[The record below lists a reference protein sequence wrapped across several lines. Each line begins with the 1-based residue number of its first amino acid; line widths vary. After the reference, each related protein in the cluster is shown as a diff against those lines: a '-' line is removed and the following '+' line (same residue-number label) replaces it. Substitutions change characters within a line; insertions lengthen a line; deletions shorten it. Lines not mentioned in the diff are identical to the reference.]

1 MIDKSNNLKLNLGC
15 GNKKLEGYLNIDY
28 SEHCSPDFLMDLENV
43 PFPFRSNTVIEIRMK
58 SVLEHLSHDPKKF
71 FPILQEIYR
80 ISQDQALIYI
90 ECPHP
95 SHRWQ
100 VVDFTHQ
107 KPIHL
112 EGLQMLDKSFCKKLI
127 AANSTKSP
135 LALMFD
141 VDFRIVDYK
150 CTIDPKCATH
160 IKNILGTFDPEK
172 IESYTYLFTNVA
184 ATQKITL
191 RVVK

>member
-1 MIDKSNNLKLNLGC
+1 
-15 GNKKLEGYLNIDY
+15 
-28 SEHCSPDFLMDLENV
+28 
-43 PFPFRSNTVIEIRMK
+43 
-58 SVLEHLSHDPKKF
+58 
-71 FPILQEIYR
+71 
-80 ISQDQALIYI
+80 
-90 ECPHP
+90 
-95 SHRWQ
+95 
-100 VVDFTHQ
+100 
-107 KPIHL
+107 
-112 EGLQMLDKSFCKKLI
+112 MLDKSFCKKLI

-150 CTIDPKCATH
+150 CTIDPKCAAH
-160 IKNILGTFDPEK
+160 IKNILGAFDPKK